1 MRQNLTRRAY
11 QKNSKEDTIFLSKRI
26 WGISHLILK
35 DFIKRNPQFYQKRG
49 VPLNYFCN
57 TLNKQIVLLQER
69 GIIKRFC
76 GYAKDYLVESL
87 ERGKIKL
94 KDKSIFL
101 NEVN

>member
-1 MRQNLTRRAY
+1 MRKEQKRRAY
-11 QKNSKEDTIFLSKRI
+11 QKNSRENSIFLSKRI

-35 DFIKRNPQFYQKRG
+35 DFIKRNPKFYQKNG
-49 VPLNYFCN
+49 IPVSYFCN
-57 TLNKQIVLLQER
+57 NLNEQIVLLQER

-76 GYAKDYLVESL
+76 GYAKDYLVEGL